1 VNSWYPGN
9 RTAFALTS
17 ETFLFKDVSIGDR
30 TTGQTSSD
38 IREVTWDFFFTDQ
51 RECYLTAY
59 DIPSAGVSITSVV
72 FTLALITVN
81 NSVDVTGSTSVVEWF
96 LECTQDL
103 INWVP
108 VTSGTFASPPSWAAA
123 QVKYYDVSIPKST
136 IGVSNTYIASRL
148 IVRFKW
154 SGQTK
159 EGADSKNEIGVS
171 IYLSDFRVNMGV
183 GVSGTGKIT
192 VSTEWGLLS
201 PDGNTGWSIPR
212 FRNSGDVPVLVSVK
226 DTQPTLS
233 TEVGVLLLPG
243 KSWEKDTIGTQ
254 VSGLPVLNYWVRPVV
269 YGAVASVSFDFTA
282 GSAPGTWLITY
293 AGTNTNEAGPGI
305 SFGTRF
311 TITAPLTITR
321 AGSYLPNGT
330 TPNAGFNANV
340 RLANNTALTTYLI
353 DETINTTAGV
363 SDTTNRILYKVLSAP
378 VVIPAGTYTVWSSG
392 FNTVATG
399 FHRTGVGA
407 NCVFN
412 TLSGGVSINSTPYFG
427 TSPLAPTGPAGLDDY
442 HMGTLFAYF

>member
-1 VNSWYPGN
+1 MNSWYPGD
-9 RTAFALTS
+9 RTAFSLTS
-17 ETFLFKDVSIGDR
+17 ETFLFNDVSIGDR

-38 IREVTWDFFFTDQ
+38 IREVTWDFFFADQ

-72 FTLALITVN
+72 FTLALITEN
-81 NSVDVTGSTSVVEWF
+81 NSVDVTGSISVAEWF

-103 INWVP
+103 VNWVP
-108 VTSGTFASPPSWAAA
+108 VTSGAFASPPSWAAV
-123 QVKYYDVSIPKST
+123 QVKYYDVSIPKSA
-136 IGVSNTYIASRL
+136 IGVSNAYIASRL

-171 IYLSDFRVNMGV
+171 IYLSDFRVTMGV
-183 GVSGTGKIT
+183 GVSGTGEIT
-192 VSTEWGLLS
+192 VSNSWGLLS

-226 DTQPTLS
+226 DTQPTVS

-254 VSGLPVLNYWVRPVV
+254 VSGLPVLNYWVRPLV

-282 GSAPGTWLITY
+282 GVVGNWIITY
-293 AGTNTNEAGPGI
+293 AGTNTNEAAPN

-311 TITAPLTITR
+311 TITSPLTITR

-330 TPNAGFNANV
+330 TPNAGFNVNV
-340 RLANNTALTTYLI
+340 RLANNSALNTYLI
-353 DETINTTAGV
+353 DETINTTTGI
-363 SDTTNRILYKVLSAP
+363 SDTTNRILYKVLAAP
-378 VVIPAGTYTVWSSG
+378 IVIPAGTYTVWASG
-392 FNTVATG
+392 FTNIAYG
-399 FHRTGVGA
+399 FHRTGIGA

-412 TLSGGVSINSTPYFG
+412 TLSGGVSFAASPYFG
-427 TSPLAPTGPAGLDDY
+427 TAPLAPTGVGGGDDY
-442 HMGTLFAYF
+442 HMGTLFANF